1 VIGRAVGSQVH
12 RSRFS
17 DRNPTSGLGGRPP
30 TPVYAATIVRPVPG
44 LLLLRHAQSVW
55 NATGR
60 WQGTAD
66 PPLSEEGE
74 RQTQRAAARVTGTG
88 SGSGTFDLVVSSDLQ
103 RARRTAE
110 LLALHL
116 GLAAPHWIEAGL
128 REYDVGEWSGLT
140 HEQIESRWPGAIER
154 FARGE
159 LSRLPGG
166 EDRAAFD
173 ARVVAAGQ
181 RVGRRAGAVGADRV
195 LVVVH
200 GGVVRSLARA
210 AGQTEYRVGPLAGY
224 WGSHTEGG
232 LFPTECV
239 DLLADEVV
247 DDAGEGSIA
256 PAV

>member
-1 VIGRAVGSQVH
+1 VSTA
-12 RSRFS
+12 
-17 DRNPTSGLGGRPP
+17 TS
-30 TPVYAATIVRPVPG
+30 VRPVPG

-74 RQTQRAAARVTGTG
+74 RQTERAAARLAGTGTFG
-88 SGSGTFDLVVSSDLQ
+88 LVVTSDLE
-103 RARRTAE
+103 RSRRTAA

-116 GLAAPHWIEAGL
+116 GLSAPQWVEAGL

-140 HEQIESRWPGAIER
+140 HDQIEDRWPGAIDQ

-166 EDRAAFD
+166 EDRDAFD
-173 ARVVAAGQ
+173 VRVATAGR
-181 RVGRRAGAVGADRV
+181 RVGAKAAALGADRI

-200 GGVVRSLARA
+200 GGVVRSLART

-224 WGSHTEGG
+224 WGTCTEGG
-232 LFPTECV
+232 LFPTERV
-239 DLLADEVV
+239 NLLDDEVPA
-247 DDAGEGSIA
+247 DAGEGAIA
-256 PAV
+256 PAI